1 MIIAGVGN
9 SNATIIRGLII
20 GSDMGIKAEN
30 SSLTEN
36 VLVREAKEHIGFPAP
51 TGEFT
56 NLSAKQLKNTV
67 LDLSDEIKKYND
79 EFKKKTCIPPG
90 AKYEELYSI
99 LYKDF
104 RKNYIPR
111 AILISSEI
119 FKRTGNIYLSADQR
133 SPLWNGA
140 ERLRIGEAVGVG
152 AVESIYIFL
161 NFLSDKLPNG

>member
-1 MIIAGVGN
+1 MMMTRAGT
-9 SNATIIRGLII
+9 SNTTIIRGLII
-20 GSDMGIKAEN
+20 GSDTGIKVEN

-36 VLVREAKEHIGFPAP
+36 VLIREAKEHIGFPAP

-56 NLSAKQLKNTV
+56 TLSAKQLKSTV
-67 LDLSDEIKKYND
+67 MDLSNEIKKYND
-79 EFKKKTCIPPG
+79 GFKKKTAIPPG
-90 AKYEELYSI
+90 AKYEELYSK

-104 RKNYIPR
+104 RKDYIPR
-111 AILISSEI
+111 AISISSEI

-140 ERLRIGEAVGVG
+140 EKLRIGEAVGVG